1 MKAIKKPV
9 VVDFEFAAEDGEVEA
24 LGGIVKYK
32 KGDAIIT
39 GVKGEKYPCRR
50 DIFDETYQIT
60 TDNRFNDIFPIEH
73 AIIMDIFDEYMR
85 AISKFPDF
93 NSAHEGYAV
102 LLEEVDELWDEIK
115 NDKKPNAHDRMRVE
129 ATQVGAMALRFL
141 VMLKKMKDKQEANE
155 KNADNKC

>member
-1 MKAIKKPV
+1 MKAIKKLIE
-9 VVDFEFAAEDGEVEA
+9 VDFEFAEEDGEVEA
-24 LGGIVKYK
+24 LGGKVKYK

-50 DIFDETYQIT
+50 DIFDQTYRIKDEVPEDLLPVAAT
-60 TDNRFNDIFPIEH
+60 L
-73 AIIMDIFDEYMR
+73 MVDIFDEYRR

-115 NDKKPNAHDRMRVE
+115 NNKKPGAYERMRVE

-141 VMLKKMKDKQEANE
+141 VMLKEMK
-155 KNADNKC
+155 NKKEV